1 MKQRVV
7 KSAARTLQVLEFFD
21 EVRTSASVMD
31 VSRALSYPQSSTSGL
46 LKSLVTL
53 GYLSYD
59 PYARLYTPTHRVT
72 LLGSWIEAPVLRQI
86 VQLMEELGR
95 QTGETIMLG
104 EQTGLIVR
112 YIYVVPSRQ
121 LLRLHVGPGLI
132 RPVATSGMGRLFLS
146 TYPVEKVREMLK
158 RINAEHQADQQP
170 FRLADMQPDFDEIRA
185 RGYAVSMNRITP
197 GATIVAIMM
206 PHTEGFPPLAMSIGG
221 FTESVMKRVEEF
233 ADLMKSAVRLHLP
246 TPES

>member
-21 EVRTSASVMD
+21 EVRASASVME

-86 VQLMEELGR
+86 VQLMEDLGR

-104 EQTGLIVR
+104 EQDTITLFPITAMPTGEIKSLSCTKTFEISAL
-112 YIYVVPSRQ
+112 PS
-121 LLRLHVGPGLI
+121 
-132 RPVATSGMGRLFLS
+132 
-146 TYPVEKVREMLK
+146 
-158 RINAEHQADQQP
+158 
-170 FRLADMQPDFDEIRA
+170 
-185 RGYAVSMNRITP
+185 
-197 GATIVAIMM
+197 
-206 PHTEGFPPLAMSIGG
+206 
-221 FTESVMKRVEEF
+221 
-233 ADLMKSAVRLHLP
+233 
-246 TPES
+246 